1 MKMRQWWMVS
11 MLLIACAVG
20 VASADDRADDQTLRE
35 LKKRFMDRFPM
46 LVHVRREGKIGE
58 TWDGWT
64 RTVRDEFRRLRLTKD
79 GRIDDDQSS
88 RRDDKRMTVG
98 ELVDEEN
105 ADRTKLY
112 RIIAQRYDTTPARV
126 AHRNAQR
133 LFEQAEVGTY
143 LKKDA
148 DSDWHRKP
156 KPDDEDKR
164 K

>member
-1 MKMRQWWMVS
+1 MVS
-11 MLLIACAVG
+11 MLLIACAAG
-20 VASADDRADDQTLRE
+20 VATADDRADDQTLRE
-35 LKKRFMDRFPM
+35 LKKRFMDRFPT

-64 RTVRDEFRRLRLTKD
+64 HTVRDEFRRLRLTKD

-98 ELVDEEN
+98 ELIDEEN

-112 RIIAQRYDTTPARV
+112 RIIAQRQDTTPDRV
-126 AHRNAQR
+126 ARRNAQR
-133 LFEQAEVGTY
+133 LFEQAEAGTY
-143 LKKDA
+143 LKKDT
-148 DSDWHRKP
+148 DSDWQRKP